1 MTDPRPFTL
10 HVPDEAIADL
20 RERLARTRLP
30 DQAPGVPWAY
40 GTDLGYLGTLI
51 EHWRT
56 DFDWRRAE
64 RELNAFPQFKVAL
77 HDLEIH
83 YLQVPGRGPDP
94 KPLLLMHG
102 WPGSV
107 FEFLDI
113 IPRLTDP
120 ERFGGRAEDAFTVVA
135 PSLPGYGLSFTP
147 GQRRLGIAGI
157 ADCLADL
164 MTEVLGHARFAAQ
177 GGDWGAFTASAL
189 GVRHPQK
196 LAGIHLNMLALR
208 PGAPLP
214 DDPTPEER
222 RYADEIAVWAKEEAG
237 YIWIQGTR
245 PQTLAYALTDS
256 PAGLAAWIVEKF
268 HAWTDHAGD
277 FETVIARDRLLANV
291 ALYWFTGAIGS
302 SFWPYY
308 VRLHG
313 PWPIPD
319 GETVDV
325 PTGYAAF
332 PRETRRPPRSLA
344 ERTYTD
350 LRQWTVMPQGGH
362 FAAMEQPALLAD
374 DVQRFFRPLRSA
386 F

>member
-64 RELNAFPQFKVAL
+64 RELNAFAQFKVAL

-214 DDPTPEER
+214 DLFAFLVID
-222 RYADEIAVWAKEEAG
+222 
-237 YIWIQGTR
+237 
-245 PQTLAYALTDS
+245 L
-256 PAGLAAWIVEKF
+256 GLA
-268 HAWTDHAGD
+268 D
-277 FETVIARDRLLANV
+277 FYSDQIPEGLELVSL
-291 ALYWFTGAIGS
+291 
-302 SFWPYY
+302 SFK
-308 VRLHG
+308 
-313 PWPIPD
+313 
-319 GETVDV
+319 
-325 PTGYAAF
+325 
-332 PRETRRPPRSLA
+332 A
-344 ERTYTD
+344 E
-350 LRQWTVMPQGGH
+350 
-362 FAAMEQPALLAD
+362 AEE
-374 DVQRFFRPLRSA
+374 
-386 F
+386 